1 MMDLR
6 KKYIFA
12 VILVMLLISFAVSF
26 VIKDG
31 NSKSETNNEAQVIS
45 SDILGAAQVSTAAQE
60 NRVVQPEAETSVP
73 ANAQIEKWN
82 RSPAQIAALTEW
94 KEQRGWYDT
103 SEATQDDYKTY
114 SSDALK
120 RFADEGDLRAL
131 HLLVRRSHGSEERK
145 KLLVK
150 AAMYGSTFALAGL
163 NIEVLETSDV
173 AANMS
178 DEQKR
183 AMMVEALSYVAVA
196 KKRGELTYADSEKAE
211 TLEERYNVKLS
222 DTDKQKIESRAEEI
236 YSDLETQRIALGLG
250 KFDNS
255 IPPVVMSF
263 YKFMGV
269 TE

>member
-6 KKYIFA
+6 KKHIFA

-26 VIKDG
+26 VIKDRNG
-31 NSKSETNNEAQVIS
+31 EPETNGESQAIS
-45 SDILGAAQVSTAAQE
+45 SDILGAAQVSTAPQE
-60 NRVVQPEAETSVP
+60 QRSVTPEVEASVP

-103 SEATQDDYKTY
+103 SDANQDDYKTY
-114 SSDALK
+114 STDALK
-120 RFADEGDLRAL
+120 RLADEGDLRAL
-131 HLLVRRSHGSEERK
+131 HLLFRRSDNLEEQK
-145 KLLVK
+145 QILVK
-150 AAMYGSTFALAGL
+150 AAVYGSTFALAGL
-163 NIEVLETSDV
+163 NNSELAFGDV

-178 DEQKR
+178 DDQKR
-183 AMMVEALSYVAVA
+183 AMIVEALSYVAVA
-196 KKRGELTYADSEKAE
+196 RIRGELEYADSEQSE
-211 TLEERYNVKLS
+211 TLEERYSVKLS
-222 DTDKQKIESRAEEI
+222 DTDKQKIELRAEEI